1 LTSVISDIQG
11 VSGRAIVAALIA
23 GQRDPRVLAD
33 LAVGSARKKI
43 PALVDAL
50 DGTFTDHHAFMCRH
64 YLDQIDHLDA
74 LITLLDQRIAALIKD
89 HDHDQD
95 LKNLDTIP
103 GIGPKAA
110 EIIIAETGADMST
123 FATAA
128 HLASWIGVCPGLN
141 ESAGVSKSGKIRNGN
156 ANLKRVL
163 GVAAMSAI
171 RRKDSYYS
179 AYYRR
184 LAARRGGK
192 RALVAVMHK
201 IAISIWHVL
210 HDKTDYRDLGADYS
224 ARRDPERA
232 MRRMQREANTL
243 GLTIR
248 FDPIAQA
255 A

>member
-1 LTSVISDIQG
+1 MKLTSVISDVQG
-11 VSGRAIVAALIA
+11 VTGRAIVAALIA
-23 GQRDPRVLAD
+23 GQRDPPALAE
-33 LAVGSARKKI
+33 LAVGTARKKI

-64 YLDQIDHLDA
+64 YLDQIDHLDTVITA
-74 LITLLDQRIAALIKD
+74 LDVRIATLVK
-89 HDHDQD
+89 DHDQD

-110 EIIIAETGADMST
+110 EIIIAETGADMAT

-179 AYYRR
+179 AFY
-184 LAARRGGK
+184 
-192 RALVAVMHK
+192 
-201 IAISIWHVL
+201 
-210 HDKTDYRDLGADYS
+210 
-224 ARRDPERA
+224 
-232 MRRMQREANTL
+232 
-243 GLTIR
+243 
-248 FDPIAQA
+248 
-255 A
+255 